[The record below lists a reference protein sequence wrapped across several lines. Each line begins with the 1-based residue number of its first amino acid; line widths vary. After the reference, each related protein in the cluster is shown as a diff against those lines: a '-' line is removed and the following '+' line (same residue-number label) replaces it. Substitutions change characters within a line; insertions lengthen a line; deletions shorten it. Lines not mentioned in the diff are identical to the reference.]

1 MAAFPPPPPLRVML
15 VDDSESRSMELRLM
29 LGKLGYEVV
38 AEVFNA
44 RELYDKVAAL
54 APDVIIIGTES
65 PSRDTL
71 EHVALL
77 SERDPRPIVMF
88 SADRTGESIR
98 AATGAG
104 VSAYV
109 VDGLSASRVEP
120 IIAAAVARFEAFQ
133 AMRQELA
140 QAQTRL
146 SDRKLIE
153 RAKGVLMKARKL
165 DEEQAYAALRRMAME
180 RSITIGEVA
189 KRLLEVSDLLS

>member
-1 MAAFPPPPPLRVML
+1 MPLRVML
-15 VDDSESRSMELRLM
+15 VDDSESRSLELGLM
-29 LGKLGYEVV
+29 LAKLGYDVV

-44 RELYDKVAAL
+44 RELYVKVREL
-54 APDVIIIGTES
+54 APDVIIIDTES

-88 SADRTGESIR
+88 SEDGTRESIR

-133 AMRQELA
+133 AMRHELA

-146 SDRKLIE
+146 SDRKLID

-165 DEEQAYAALRRMAME
+165 SEEEAYAALRRMAME
-180 RSITIGEVA
+180 RSITIGDVA
-189 KRLLEVSDLLS
+189 KRLLEVSDLLG

>member
-1 MAAFPPPPPLRVML
+1 VPPALRIML
-15 VDDSESRSMELRLM
+15 VDESESRSLELRLM
-29 LGKLGYEVV
+29 LGKLGYDVV
-38 AEVFNA
+38 AEVCNP
-44 RELYDKVAAL
+44 RELYARVREL
-54 APDVIIIGTES
+54 APDVIIIDTES

-88 SADRTGESIR
+88 SADRTSETIR

-109 VDGLSASRVEP
+109 VDGLQASRVEP
-120 IIAAAVARFEAFQ
+120 IVAAAVARFEAFQ
-133 AMRQELA
+133 GMRHALA
-140 QAQTRL
+140 KAQTQL

-189 KRLLEVSDLLS
+189 KRLLEVSDLLG

>member
-1 MAAFPPPPPLRVML
+1 MPPVPLRIML
-15 VDDSESRSMELRLM
+15 VDDSESRSLELRLM
-29 LGKLGYEVV
+29 LTKLGYDVV

-44 RELYDKVAAL
+44 RELYARVSEC
-54 APDVIIIGTES
+54 APDVIVIDTES

-77 SERDPRPIVMF
+77 SEKHPRPIVMF

-104 VSAYV
+104 VSAYI
-109 VDGLSASRVEP
+109 VDGLSAGRVEP

-133 AMRQELA
+133 AMRHELA

-146 SDRKLIE
+146 SDRKLVE

-189 KRLLEVSDLLS
+189 KRLLAVSDLLG